1 MGFVRRHC
9 APVVLWCD
17 INYDNYSFDDDND
30 DDDDNV
36 KSDEDTKPD
45 DYLKTKPVAIRAA
58 SPLLNRRR
66 MITQAV
72 AINAMLVGGSQA
84 SPATSSAIETMNNND
99 AETICV
105 PLEYIPT
112 LQAYIVRYELFEEPF
127 AAIIDTGGP
136 FLTVPSYCL
145 PYRTQK
151 MTWGCYKPE
160 RTVDSGY
167 RNTVEGFDNNYG
179 TVVWRKAQFAFPK
192 TTTTT
197 TTSTT
202 TTENVTMTTQQEIIF
217 GVLDRS
223 LLDGSGGVFF
233 GLIKTTRA
241 SQQIRPSFLQ
251 QTPYTSFCIDLRQH
265 NNTSSSSSSSAR
277 RPQLILSTRSMIPTT
292 ANTTT
297 NNNNE
302 DAEDGPASY
311 YYIPLVQ
318 DLYRRYQ
325 APVIHYTALASKL
338 VVNGLPLLI
347 SQRQPLYVIF
357 DTGVSGM
364 IVSQELFDGRYLQAR
379 TNREKSLWGSV
390 DVTFALQHSTS
401 PSPTITRGR
410 SRSRPQTE
418 APTRTLTLSATKPVT
433 TPLGLATPWK
443 GFRGNL
449 IVLGL
454 AFLDNRAMTIDVDEG
469 KLLFTN

>member
-1 MGFVRRHC
+1 M
-9 APVVLWCD
+9 
-17 INYDNYSFDDDND
+17 
-30 DDDDNV
+30 
-36 KSDEDTKPD
+36 
-45 DYLKTKPVAIRAA
+45 
-58 SPLLNRRR
+58 
-66 MITQAV
+66 
-72 AINAMLVGGSQA
+72 
-84 SPATSSAIETMNNND
+84 
-99 AETICV
+99 
-105 PLEYIPT
+105 
-112 LQAYIVRYELFEEPF
+112 
-127 AAIIDTGGP
+127 
-136 FLTVPSYCL
+136 
-145 PYRTQK
+145 
-151 MTWGCYKPE
+151 
-160 RTVDSGY
+160 
-167 RNTVEGFDNNYG
+167 EGFDNNYG

-192 TTTTT
+192 NTTTIK
-197 TTSTT
+197 TTSTTT
-202 TTENVTMTTQQEIIF
+202 TTENVTTTTTQEIIF

-265 NNTSSSSSSSAR
+265 NNSSSSSSAC

-292 ANTTT
+292 ANTSHDNKDDT
-297 NNNNE
+297 
-302 DAEDGPASY
+302 EDGPASY

-410 SRSRPQTE
+410 SRSRPHTE
-418 APTRTLTLSATKPVT
+418 APTTRTLTLSATKPVT